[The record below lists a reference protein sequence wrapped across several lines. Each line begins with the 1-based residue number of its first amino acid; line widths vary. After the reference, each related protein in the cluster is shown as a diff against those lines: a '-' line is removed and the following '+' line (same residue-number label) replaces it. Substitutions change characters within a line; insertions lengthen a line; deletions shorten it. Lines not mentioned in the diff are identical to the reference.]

1 MYQKSFGKES
11 NDFNE
16 FLKQTQFLFYTFYP
30 KQIMF

>member
-11 NDFNE
+11 NDVNE
-16 FLKQTQFLFYTFYP
+16 FLKQTQFPFYIFYP